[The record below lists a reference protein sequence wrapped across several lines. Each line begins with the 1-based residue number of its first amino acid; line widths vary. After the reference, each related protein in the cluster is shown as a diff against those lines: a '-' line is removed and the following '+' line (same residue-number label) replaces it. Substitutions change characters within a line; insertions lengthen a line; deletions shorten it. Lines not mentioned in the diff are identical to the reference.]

1 MREGALPFGISVNER
16 VVGKMG
22 LVVNILQD
30 GNVVNM

>member
-1 MREGALPFGISVNER
+1 MEPGSEGGGFAIR